1 VVALK
6 KVVRELSGEAEAV
19 VTEIVAGSLVSV
31 VSLSRNS
38 GMYEVDSVLRSVSVS
53 RRLKQILSL
62 LGKMASNK

>member
-1 VVALK
+1 MVALK